1 MNFYQLRLV
10 TIVTEAALESSL
22 IQDIEQLGAHGY
34 TITDARG
41 KGDRGLRN
49 AGGETSANIRIE
61 IVCNAQVSEAI
72 AAHLKQH
79 YYHNYAMIL
88 YISDVDVLRPDK
100 F

>member
-49 AGGETSANIRIE
+49 ADWDTSANIRIE

-72 AAHLKQH
+72 AAHL
-79 YYHNYAMIL
+79 NNTITTTT
-88 YISDVDVLRPDK
+88 R
-100 F
+100 